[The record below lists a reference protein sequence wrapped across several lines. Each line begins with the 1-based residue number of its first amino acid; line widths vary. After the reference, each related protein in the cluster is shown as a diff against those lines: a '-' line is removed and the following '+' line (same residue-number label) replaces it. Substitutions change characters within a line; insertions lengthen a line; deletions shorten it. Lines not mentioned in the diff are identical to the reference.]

1 MIITLNLQKNYG
13 MRIVLVGTGNLA
25 TRLGMALHAGNIEI
39 AQVFGRSAAAA
50 SQLADLLSCPFTSHL
65 EELLPD
71 ADLYLMAVSES
82 ALPLLLKNERFHHQ
96 FLVHTSGSIPMELL
110 SHTTENFGVFYPLQT
125 LSKQKEVNFR
135 NVPICIEANNKVN
148 LETLQELA
156 SLISD
161 KVIQID
167 SNNRK
172 YLHLSAVFVCN
183 FVNHLYAI
191 GGKLLEE
198 KGLDFQ
204 LLRPLIAETAE
215 KAALFLPEEVQTG
228 PAVRN
233 NQPIMDL
240 HLQMLEQHPEWQ
252 KIYEVISNDIKRF
265 HPPIHTNS

>member
-1 MIITLNLQKNYG
+1 MIITLNLQIKYG

-25 TRLGMALHAGNIEI
+25 TRLGMALHAGNIEM
-39 AQVFGRSAAAA
+39 AQVYGRSAEAA
-50 SQLADLLSCPFTSHL
+50 SQLADLLGCPSTCHL
-65 EELLPD
+65 EELIPD

-110 SHTTENFGVFYPLQT
+110 SNWTENFGVFYPLQT
-125 LSKQKEVNFR
+125 LSKQKEVSFR
-135 NVPICIEANNKVN
+135 NVPICIEANNKEHLN
-148 LETLQELA
+148 KLQELA
-156 SLISD
+156 TIISD
-161 KVIQID
+161 RVYQID
-167 SNNRK
+167 SKNRK

-191 GGKLLEE
+191 GERLLEE

-252 KIYEVISNDIKRF
+252 KIYELISKDIKRF
-265 HPPIHTNS
+265 HPSTHANS